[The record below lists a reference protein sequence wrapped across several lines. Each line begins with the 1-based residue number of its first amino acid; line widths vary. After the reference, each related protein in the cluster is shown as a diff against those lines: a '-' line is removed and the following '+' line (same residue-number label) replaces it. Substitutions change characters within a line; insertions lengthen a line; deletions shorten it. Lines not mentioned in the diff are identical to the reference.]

1 MKTVTTQLSTI
12 PQRDESLNLEKT
24 KLLEMYR
31 RMLDI
36 RYFEEKV
43 FELYGQNLVPGT
55 IHLYTGQEAI
65 AVGVCTNLRDDDYIT
80 STHRGHGHC
89 IAKGA
94 QLDRV
99 MAEILGKK
107 TGYCKGKG
115 GSMHIADFSR
125 GMLGAT
131 AVVGAGIPIAAGA
144 GLSIR
149 LRGTDQVVACFFGE
163 GASNQGTFHE
173 GINIA
178 AVWNLPVVFVC
189 ENNLYAMGTRQTRV
203 MKLANVADRAAA
215 YGIPGVV
222 ADGNDVLAV
231 YEKAHEAVARARRG
245 KGPTLIECKTYRH
258 KGHSRFDPATYRP
271 KEEVAEWLQKDP
283 IARFRKK
290 LLENGVLTED
300 EAEEIRREAVAAVDE
315 AVKFAMESP
324 YPAPEEAFEDVY
336 A

>member
-1 MKTVTTQLSTI
+1 
-12 PQRDESLNLEKT
+12 
-24 KLLEMYR
+24 MYK
-31 RMLDI
+31 RMLEI
-36 RYFEEKV
+36 RHFEEKA

-55 IHLYTGQEAI
+55 IHLYAGQEAV
-65 AVGVCTNLRDDDYIT
+65 AVGVCANLRKDDYIT

-94 QLDRV
+94 QLGQI

-115 GSMHIADFSR
+115 GSMHIADFR
-125 GMLGAT
+125 VGMLGAT

-144 GLSIR
+144 ALSIK
-149 LRGTDQVVACFFGE
+149 LRRTDQVVACFFGE

-173 GINIA
+173 GINVA
-178 AVWNLPVVFVC
+178 AVWTLPVVFVC
-189 ENNLYAMGTRQTRV
+189 ENNLYAMGTRQSRV
-203 MKLANVADRAAA
+203 MLIENMADRAAA

-231 YEKAHEAVARARRG
+231 YETVHRAVERAREG

-258 KGHSRFDPATYRP
+258 RGHSRFDPATYRP
-271 KEEVAEWLQKDP
+271 KEEVEEWLKKDP
-283 IARFRKK
+283 ILRFKAK
-290 LLENGVLTED
+290 LLETKILTEK
-300 EAEEIRREAVAAVDE
+300 EAEKIEQDVIAAIE
-315 AVKFAMESP
+315 KATKFAMESP
-324 YPAPEEAFEDVY
+324 YPAPEEALEDVY